1 MNNMQVNRHIAY
13 KTRQV
18 ENVLQFIEKG
28 KLSQMNYISSSMPF
42 FMKNNANEFTVG
54 HYNIP
59 ELPEG
64 LNRNIETMYKLLGN
78 PNVELYIGD
87 WTFTSLNQAFDIY
100 NDYRN
105 NGQTKVFDI
114 GYMYI
119 GMGHVKVISCD
130 LENHLLFYR
139 IDGGGDG
146 YARDYHRKLILNY
159 NRNDYTSM
167 YFTDFVKDTKIQG
180 YL

>member
-1 MNNMQVNRHIAY
+1 MQVNRHIAY

-18 ENVLQFIEKG
+18 ENVLQFIEEG

-42 FMKNNANEFTVG
+42 FMQDNTKPFTIG
-54 HYNIP
+54 HFNIP

-64 LNRNIETMYKLLGN
+64 LNRNIKTMYKLMGN
-78 PNVELYIGD
+78 PNVELYIRD
-87 WTFTSLNQAFDIY
+87 WTFMSLNQALEVY
-100 NDYRN
+100 NDYCN
-105 NGQTKVFDI
+105 NNQTKVFDI

-119 GMGHVKVISCD
+119 GMGHIKVISCD
-130 LENHLLFYR
+130 LDNHLLFYR

-159 NRNDYTSM
+159 DPTNYTHM
-167 YFTDFVKDTKIQG
+167 YYTDFVKDTKIQRH
-180 YL
+180 L